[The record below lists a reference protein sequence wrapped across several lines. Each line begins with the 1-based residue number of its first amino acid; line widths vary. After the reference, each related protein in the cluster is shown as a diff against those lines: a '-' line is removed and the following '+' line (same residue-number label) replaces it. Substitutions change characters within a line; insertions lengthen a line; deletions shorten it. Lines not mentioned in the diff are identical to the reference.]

1 MHLRHYEIVQDADK
15 LKVDL
20 QATFMKYTT
29 IKQWAYILHDKDDT
43 RPHYHIYINF
53 GRSTVPSE
61 IVAKWFELGYT
72 DENGVEHSGE
82 NFINKIKSRKAGM
95 LAYLCHENELN
106 KHRYD
111 RSEVK
116 SNFDFGAEIDA
127 AKILGDFEHYS
138 YAQQLAYVES
148 QPIDEK
154 IPLFNKLKKLWELHC
169 QSLVLNTDRNV
180 SVVFITGKGGTG
192 KTYYAKKML
201 EKMGLD
207 YCVSSSSNDPFQDYM
222 GQKAIILDDMRDR
235 SFFLDDLLKI
245 LDNNTGSSVNSRF
258 HNKVFNG
265 DVIVITSSVPVRFW
279 YLAKKCDDYDS
290 LIQLYRRIG
299 TYIEV
304 KEDMIFV
311 YPDGLTENGY
321 PKGEGVR
328 YINELSKGIERV
340 APKMDFLKVFGEMC
354 APAAVSAPRFEQM
367 KAIPNGDLPF

>member
-1 MHLRHYEIVQDADK
+1 MHLKHYEIVTDQDK
-15 LKVDL
+15 LKVDI
-20 QATFMKYTT
+20 QATCMKYRT
-29 IKQWAYILHDKDDT
+29 IKKWAYILHDKDDT

-53 GRSTVPSE
+53 GKTGVDSLL
-61 IVAKWFELGYT
+61 VARWFNLGYT

-82 NFINKIKSRKAGM
+82 NFINKVESTQVKM
-95 LAYLCHENELN
+95 LEYLCHENEPN

-116 SNFDFGAEIDA
+116 SNFDFGAVIDA
-127 AKILGDFEHYS
+127 SKIIGDFEHYS
-138 YAQQLAYVES
+138 YAQQLQYVES

-154 IPLFNKLKKLWELHC
+154 IPLFNKLKKLWELYC
-169 QSLVLNTDRNV
+169 QSLALNTDRNV

-245 LDNNTGSSVNSRF
+245 LDNNTGSSVKSRF
-258 HNKVFNG
+258 NNKVFNG
-265 DVIVITSSVPVRFW
+265 DVIVITSSVPIRFW
-279 YLAKKCDDYDS
+279 YYDKKCDDYDS

-304 KEDMIFV
+304 TKEKITV
-311 YPDGLTENGY
+311 YPEGVNESGY
-321 PKGEGVR
+321 PKGAGVG
-328 YINELSKGIERV
+328 YINELSTSAVRV
-340 APKMDFLKVFGEMC
+340 APKTDFISVFDKMC
-354 APAAVSAPRFEQM
+354 ASASPAPIYEQM
-367 KAIPNGDLPF
+367 KDVDPDDLPF